1 MDFLYLR
8 IFEVSGYY
16 FLWKKIY
23 IAILKLE
30 VNKRLEICR
39 ESLIA
44 KNAD

>member
-1 MDFLYLR
+1 MHLKT
-8 IFEVSGYY
+8 FEVSGYC